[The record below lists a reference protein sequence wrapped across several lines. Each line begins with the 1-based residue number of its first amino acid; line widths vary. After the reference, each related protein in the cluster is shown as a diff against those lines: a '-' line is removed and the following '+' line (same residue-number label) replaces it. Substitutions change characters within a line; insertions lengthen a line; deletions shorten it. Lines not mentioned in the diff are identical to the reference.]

1 MRTRLLLLS
10 AAAAASLALAGCG
23 ERNEPVE
30 DGPIEAASAGSGVGS
45 NPASNAVQDTA
56 SAAVGAT
63 SAATLGRTTE
73 GFVTNASVSNLYEIE
88 SGRIAGERAKNPALK
103 SFGQQIVKDHTAM
116 MAEMKAA
123 APAAGNVTMPTV
135 MDERR
140 QGMIENL
147 RQAPEEAF
155 DGVFRAQQVA
165 AHEESLTL
173 HRTYA
178 ENGDNAQLK
187 ALAAKGAP
195 MIQAHLE
202 MIRAVPESGSGQPGA
217 PGQTGA
223 D

>member
-1 MRTRLLLLS
+1 MITRLLFLS
-10 AAAAASLALAGCG
+10 AAAAASLALVGCG

-30 DGPIEAASAGSGVGS
+30 DGPIEAASSGSGVGS

-56 SAAVGAT
+56 SAAVGT
-63 SAATLGRTTE
+63 VSAATLGRTTE
-73 GFVTNASVSNLYEIE
+73 GFVTNATVSNMYEIE
-88 SGRIAGERAKNPALK
+88 SGRLAGERAKNPALK
-103 SFGQQIVKDHTAM
+103 SFGQRIVKDHTAM

-123 APAAGNVTMPTV
+123 LPAGGGVAAPTA

-140 QGMIENL
+140 QGMIDNL
-147 RQAPEEAF
+147 KQAPAEAF

-202 MIRAVPESGSGQPGA
+202 MIRAVAEDGAGQAGA
-217 PGQTGA
+217 H
-223 D
+223 